1 MRGTSAPRLD
11 RASRKDDKA
20 TLDQAAKNVEGL
32 MNGPMASLW
41 TGASMGKGAFNWGLL
56 VSNEPEERMRQ
67 YPSLALKSQVVTA
80 AVNPSDRYVLT
91 VPGSSAYRISPLD
104 TGIVNLTVAGDWT
117 ACGFHGGC
125 IEAAV
130 MSGRLAAHALSGFPG
145 LDAIV
150 GYDHP

>member
-1 MRGTSAPRLD
+1 MTNAYEFMARELVQIWPGAKGGGGFDWSNLQSFGGN
-11 RASRKDDKA
+11 SRTPA
-20 TLDQAAKNVEGL
+20 GSGSGGLFAAQF
-32 MNGPMASLW
+32 W
-41 TGASMGKGAFNWGLL
+41 
-56 VSNEPEERMRQ
+56 
-67 YPSLALKSQVVTA
+67 TA